1 VLDVWD
7 TRERVATLP
16 NERIQEVWDHQ
27 FDQLTRKATHTPL
40 SFCSQFQ
47 QHFMSNFFSY
57 ISSPKYYK
65 DKLLV
70 QENYV
75 NTFIQKA
82 EHQMLIK
89 LTPGVN
95 FINILCS
102 HFTCQD
108 PQSVNIQ
115 SSCQYLFTLLG
126 SEGIKAAHKTLMK
139 LTPDVGNPGMRNQ
152 HHFPMIQYCDI

>member
-1 VLDVWD
+1 
-7 TRERVATLP
+7 
-16 NERIQEVWDHQ
+16 
-27 FDQLTRKATHTPL
+27 
-40 SFCSQFQ
+40 
-47 QHFMSNFFSY
+47 M
-57 ISSPKYYK
+57 
-65 DKLLV
+65 

-82 EHQMLIK
+82 AHQILIK
-89 LTPGVN
+89 LTQGVK
-95 FINILCS
+95 FINILCID
-102 HFTCQD
+102 FTRQD

-126 SEGIKAAHKTLMK
+126 SEGIKDAHKMLMK